1 MVLNMQ
7 ATEWG
12 GAKMA
17 ILPVSGIIEK
27 PNLLGTV
34 QNSLAQG
41 YQIGQARAEA
51 QRRNRLADISGQ
63 AYGATGD
70 TRNQLVSQAVGVDP
84 QAGMALDKSL
94 MARDDAQ
101 MGREDAQARR
111 LRGAAKYMMQAIESN
126 NPAQIAGAHRTVAEF
141 MGKFGQPFPEQYT
154 PDMLPKIQE
163 VLARTAYLDE
173 ASAESAP
180 TAVRQFE
187 MMAKAAGLTPGTP
200 AYEQAANIALGL
212 EGRASNAG
220 IGFEII
226 EGPDGRKRY
235 SRRNPRT
242 GQVEIYDESIGDFVP
257 LGGQSAQ
264 GQPLPASGQVATPIG
279 REQLTPAAP
288 GEDIPQTRAE
298 FAAFQAAVADA
309 ESPNPTG
316 QPFRVG
322 DVPYQGFRSQ
332 AAAPRTGA
340 LGVGRSPEEEAA
352 ATAEAKARVEM
363 QTAAD
368 IERAKVVGRGAGEAD
383 VSRQTRIKDSTESLT
398 LLDEAEGL
406 LSNATGSLAGSIYDR
421 GAAALGVS
429 TQGAQATDALKTVAA
444 QLLMKVPRFEGPQSN
459 MDVQAYRE
467 AAGNLAD
474 DTKPVETRLAAL
486 RQLRALNEKY
496 LERTQQAAP
505 RPQQPAGQPMR
516 VNSAA
521 DYEALPSG
529 AEYIAPDGSRRR
541 KR

>member
-1 MVLNMQ
+1 MRAAPVQLGGGQPAPQMQNQMPAPSQAMESSGRQVAIDPSLPPNVRAQIAANPDAFAALPEQAEVVLPPVERQ
-7 ATEWG
+7 SFPQQPAG
-12 GAKMA
+12 QLRARDPVQDA
-17 ILPVSGIIEK
+17 I
-27 PNLLGTV
+27 
-34 QNSLAQG
+34 
-41 YQIGQARAEA
+41 ARKQAEA
-51 QRRNRLADISGQ
+51 QI
-63 AYGATGD
+63 
-70 TRNQLVSQAVGVDP
+70 
-84 QAGMALDKSL
+84 
-94 MARDDAQ
+94 
-101 MGREDAQARR
+101 
-111 LRGAAKYMMQAIESN
+111 
-126 NPAQIAGAHRTVAEF
+126 
-141 MGKFGQPFPEQYT
+141 
-154 PDMLPKIQE
+154 
-163 VLARTAYLDE
+163 
-173 ASAESAP
+173 
-180 TAVRQFE
+180 
-187 MMAKAAGLTPGTP
+187 
-200 AYEQAANIALGL
+200 
-212 EGRASNAG
+212 
-220 IGFEII
+220 
-226 EGPDGRKRY
+226 
-235 SRRNPRT
+235 
-242 GQVEIYDESIGDFVP
+242 
-257 LGGQSAQ
+257 
-264 GQPLPASGQVATPIG
+264 
-279 REQLTPAAP
+279 
-288 GEDIPQTRAE
+288 
-298 FAAFQAAVADA
+298 
-309 ESPNPTG
+309 
-316 QPFRVG
+316 
-322 DVPYQGFRSQ
+322 
-332 AAAPRTGA
+332 
-340 LGVGRSPEEEAA
+340 
-352 ATAEAKARVEM
+352 EM